1 MFRILIEL
9 LKRNEESKE
18 QHVFYPRGQ
27 LESCI
32 KQIIIFREEGTD

>member
-1 MFRILIEL
+1 MEL

-18 QHVFYPRGQ
+18 QHVFCPRDQ
-27 LESCI
+27 LEICI